1 MRQIDLPPISS
12 LKLTAK
18 TIVIAVVGAVVF
30 VLLGIPLPLLLG
42 PMVACL
48 IAALIGTKMQDLGS
62 VGTFLRTFLGVT
74 VGASITPALVYRLP
88 EMGISLIF
96 VPIFILLIGAVG
108 YPFLR
113 YAFGLDHPTSFY
125 AAMPGGL
132 QDMLVFGEEA
142 GGDLRAMSLI
152 HATRVLVIVTM
163 APLFLSQVWA
173 LDLTLP
179 PGASASS
186 IPSYE
191 IAIMIAAGFVGWKV
205 GERVGLFGAS
215 ILGPL
220 ILTAILSL
228 TGIIEHRPPAEI
240 IWIAQFSIGIAV
252 GVKYTGVTAQE
263 LRSYILAGVGYSIL
277 AALIS
282 IFFIVI
288 VANLGVAPKL
298 ESFLA
303 FLPGGQAE
311 MAVISIIAGADLAF
325 VVTHHILRIIVVIT
339 IAPLIAK
346 LVTK

>member
-1 MRQIDLPPISS
+1 MLRIDFPPISS

-88 EMGISLIF
+88 EMGLSLIF
-96 VPIFILLIGAVG
+96 VPLFILMIGAVG

-113 YAFGLDHPTSFY
+113 YVFGLDHPTSFY

>member
-1 MRQIDLPPISS
+1 MRRIEFPPTSS

-18 TIVIAVVGAVVF
+18 TIVIAALGAVVF
-30 VLLGIPLPLLLG
+30 VLIGIPLPLLLG

-48 IAALIGTKMQDLGS
+48 FSALIGSKMQDLGS

-88 EMGISLIF
+88 EMGLSLMF
-96 VPIFILLIGAVG
+96 VPIFILVIGVVG

-113 YAFGLDHPTSFY
+113 YVFGLDHPTSFY

-163 APLFLSQVWA
+163 APLFLSQVWSI
-173 LDLTLP
+173 DLSLP
-179 PGASASS
+179 PGASASN
-186 IPSYE
+186 IPNYE
-191 IAIMIAAGFVGWKV
+191 IAIMIAAGFVGWKL

-228 TGIIEHRPPAEI
+228 AGIIEHRPPAEI

-263 LRSYILAGVGYSIL
+263 LKSYILAGVGYSIL
-277 AALIS
+277 AALIC

-288 VANLGVAPKL
+288 IANLGIAPKL

-325 VVTHHILRIIVVIT
+325 VVTHHILRVIVVIT

>member
-1 MRQIDLPPISS
+1 MRRVNIPPVNS

-18 TIVIAVVGAVVF
+18 TVVIAAVGAVVF

-42 PMVACL
+42 PMIACL
-48 IAALIGTKMQDLGS
+48 FAALIGTKMEGLGS
-62 VGTFLRTFLGVT
+62 VGTFFRTFLGVT
-74 VGASITPALVYRLP
+74 VGASITPALVHRLP
-88 EMGISLIF
+88 EMGLSLLF
-96 VPIFILLIGAVG
+96 VPLFILTIGAVG

-113 YAFGLDHPTSFY
+113 YVFGLDHPTSFY

-163 APLFLSQVWA
+163 APLFLSQVWS
-173 LDLTLP
+173 LDLTRP
-179 PGASASS
+179 PGAAASS
-186 IPSYE
+186 IPAYE
-191 IAIMIAAGFVGWKV
+191 IAIMVAAGFVGWKL

-228 TGIIEHRPPAEI
+228 VGIIDHRPPAEI

-252 GVKYTGVTAQE
+252 GIKYAGVTGKE
-263 LRSYILAGVGYSIL
+263 LRSYILAGVGYSVL
-277 AALIS
+277 AAIIS

-288 VANLGVAPKL
+288 IANLGIAPAL
-298 ESFLA
+298 DSFLA

-311 MAVISIIAGADLAF
+311 MAIIAIIAGGDLAF

-339 IAPLIAK
+339 IAPLVAK

>member
-1 MRQIDLPPISS
+1 MRRIDFPPVSS

-18 TIVIAVVGAVVF
+18 TIVIAAVGAVVF

-48 IAALIGTKMQDLGS
+48 IAALIGTKMKDLGS

-88 EMGISLIF
+88 EMGLSLIF
-96 VPIFILLIGAVG
+96 VPLFILLIGAVG

-113 YAFGLDHPTSFY
+113 YVFGLDHPTSFY

-163 APLFLSQVWA
+163 APLFLSQVWS

>member
-1 MRQIDLPPISS
+1 MRRIDFPPISS

-18 TIVIAVVGAVVF
+18 TIVIAAVGAVVF
-30 VLLGIPLPLLLG
+30 VLIGIPLPLLLG

-48 IAALIGTKMQDLGS
+48 FAALIGTKMQDLGS

-88 EMGISLIF
+88 EMGLSLMF

-113 YAFGLDHPTSFY
+113 YVFGLDHPTSFY

-163 APLFLSQVWA
+163 APLFLSQVWSI
-173 LDLTLP
+173 DLSLP

-186 IPSYE
+186 IPTYE
-191 IAIMIAAGFVGWKV
+191 IAIMIAAGFVGWKL

-263 LRSYILAGVGYSIL
+263 LRTYILAGVGYSIL

-288 VANLGVAPKL
+288 VVQLGFAPKL

-339 IAPLIAK
+339 IAPLVAK